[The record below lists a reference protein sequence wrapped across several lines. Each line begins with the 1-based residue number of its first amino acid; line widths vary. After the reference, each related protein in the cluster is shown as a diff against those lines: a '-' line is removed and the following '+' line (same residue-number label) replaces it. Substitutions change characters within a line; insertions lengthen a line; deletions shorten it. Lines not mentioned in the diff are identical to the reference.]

1 MKGIPFTVSVT
12 IFESGNIGSLSQ
24 KLLIQPHAKINISLG
39 TSSFS
44 DFYQKDIKI
53 SNLQIILVD
62 ISW

>member
-12 IFESGNIGSLSQ
+12 IFEAGNIGSLSQ
-24 KLLIQPHAKINISLG
+24 KLLIQPHAKINISLDI
-39 TSSFS
+39 SSFS

-53 SNLQIILVD
+53 SNLQIILVV